1 MMKRFLLVCS
11 ILIAA
16 VLSVF
21 AATYSSDLSRAIQLQ
36 GAYREVVSLDFEE
49 IAAQTQAYLIGM
61 PFNIQDQTVQS
72 SAGEGRVISRWNII
86 TNTPFTLRLSS
97 EGMFHED
104 DLVDKQDADALHFN
118 LKFSYNLSYY
128 INGVAQ
134 SSEASFT
141 YDSTN
146 VTTDGISLVPAGA
159 VPDSSTFIGSVD
171 GLVYFKFVTSS
182 SDIDNDKTYPPGKY
196 YADVKVEVITE

>member
-104 DLVDKQDADALHFN
+104 DPVDTENRLHFN
-118 LKFSYNLSYY
+118 LKFSYNLAYY
-128 INGVAQ
+128 INGEEH
-134 SSEASFT
+134 SSESSFS
-141 YDSTN
+141 YDSGAIKE
-146 VTTDGISLVPAGA
+146 GISLVPGD
-159 VPDSSTFIGSVD
+159 VQPDSDAFIGSVD
-171 GLVYFKFVTSS
+171 GLVYFKFSTSS
-182 SDIDNDKTYPPGKY
+182 DAIDSDTYPPGKY

>member
-16 VLSVF
+16 VLSGF

-104 DLVDKQDADALHFN
+104 DLVDKQDAHALHFN

-128 INGVAQ
+128 IDGVAK

-141 YDSTN
+141 YDSRSG
-146 VTTDGISLVPAGA
+146 TTDGISLVPAGE

-171 GLVYFKFVTSS
+171 GLVYFKFSTSS
-182 SDIDNDKTYPPGKY
+182 DAIDSDTYPPGKY

>member
-86 TNTPFTLRLSS
+86 TNTPFTLRLSCD
-97 EGMFHED
+97 GMFHED
-104 DLVDKQDADALHFN
+104 DKTNSHPLKFN
-118 LKFSYNLSYY
+118 LKFSYNLAYY
-128 INGVAQ
+128 INGEEH
-134 SSEASFT
+134 SSVSRLSYESGAIKE
-141 YDSTN
+141 
-146 VTTDGISLVPAGA
+146 GLSLVPGD
-159 VPDSSTFIGSVD
+159 VHPDSDAFIGSVD
-171 GLVYFKFVTSS
+171 GLVYFKFSTSS
-182 SDIDNDKTYPPGKY
+182 DAIDSDTYPPGKY

>member
-16 VLSVF
+16 VISVF

-104 DLVDKQDADALHFN
+104 DLVAKQNPLYFN

-146 VTTDGISLVPAGA
+146 VTMDGISLVPAGA

-171 GLVYFKFVTSS
+171 GLVYFKFVTFS
-182 SDIDNDKTYPPGKY
+182 SDIDDDTTYPPGKY

>member
-16 VLSVF
+16 VISVF

-104 DLVDKQDADALHFN
+104 DLVAKDNALHFN

-128 INGVAQ
+128 IDGVAK

-141 YDSTN
+141 YDSNN
-146 VTTDGISLVPAGA
+146 VTMDGISLVPAGA

-182 SDIDNDKTYPPGKY
+182 SDIDDDTTYPPGKY

>member
-1 MMKRFLLVCS
+1 MMKRFILVCS

-16 VLSVF
+16 VISVF

-104 DLVDKQDADALHFN
+104 DLVDKDNALHFN

-128 INGVAQ
+128 INGDAE
-134 SSEASFT
+134 SLEASFT
-141 YDSTN
+141 YNSKN

-182 SDIDNDKTYPPGKY
+182 SDIDDDTTYPPGKY

>member
-104 DLVDKQDADALHFN
+104 DLVVKQNELLFN

-128 INGVAQ
+128 INGVAK

-141 YDSTN
+141 YDSESG
-146 VTTDGISLVPAGA
+146 TTGGISLVPAGE

-182 SDIDNDKTYPPGKY
+182 SDIDNDTTYPPGKY
-196 YADVKVEVITE
+196 YANVKVEVITE